1 MSQAETAA
9 RRERLLARRAQLSE
23 ERRLQLE
30 QRLLGDL
37 PPAAG
42 AAAPGL
48 LVEITPLPP
57 RPGGAS
63 TAAAAARRPL
73 FCVHPAGGD
82 VLCFVPL
89 ARWLG
94 ADQPCFGLRSHG
106 LEAGE
111 EPLRSI
117 EEMASRY
124 VAEVR
129 QAQPVGPY
137 LLAGWSFGGLA
148 AFEMAQ
154 QLVAA
159 GEQVALLAIVDTP
172 PGLAGAA
179 ADGAGDLADG
189 TGEPAG
195 GAGEPADGAGQDL
208 APWLL
213 AIADY
218 VRGLWGRD
226 LGLGAADLAGR
237 DAESQLRLF
246 VERARR
252 AELLHHAGSL
262 EQVRRL
268 LAVFR
273 ANAGAYRAYR
283 PRPYP
288 GPIAV
293 FRAAAA
299 EQAAAPDLGWGRFA
313 AAPVASREVPGDHLT
328 LFAEPHVRSLADQ
341 LRAAIDGVP
350 PSTGDTRR

>member
-23 ERRLQLE
+23 EGRLQLE

-37 PPAAG
+37 APAAG

-48 LVEITPLPP
+48 LVEITPVRP
-57 RPGGAS
+57 RHGGAT
-63 TAAAAARRPL
+63 TATVVAPARPPL

-94 ADQPCFGLRSHG
+94 ADQPCYGLRSHG

-111 EPLRSI
+111 EPLRTV

-129 QAQPVGPY
+129 QARPAGPY

-172 PGLAGAA
+172 PGLAGEAAVA
-179 ADGAGDLADG
+179 AD
-189 TGEPAG
+189 

-218 VRGLWGRD
+218 VRGLWARD
-226 LGLGAADLAGR
+226 LGLAAADLAGR
-237 DAESQLRLF
+237 DPESQLRLF
-246 VERARR
+246 VERARH

-262 EQVRRL
+262 DQVRRL
-268 LAVFR
+268 VAVFR
-273 ANAGAYRAYR
+273 ANAGAYRAYL
-283 PRPYP
+283 PRPYR

-313 AAPVASREVPGDHLT
+313 TAPVATLEVPGDHLT

-341 LRAAIDGVP
+341 LRAAIDAAP
-350 PSTGDTRR
+350 PPATGETRP